1 MLLFTLK
8 FNLTIVLTLFFYY
21 YFHSYD
27 VILLGKPEEFLKK
40 FLDFK
45 ANMVFS
51 AEGFCWPDRW
61 LKVISIFC
69 NLSNAHT
76 MHAHYT

>member
-1 MLLFTLK
+1 M
-8 FNLTIVLTLFFYY
+8 
-21 YFHSYD
+21 
-27 VILLGKPEEFLKK
+27 ILLAKPEEFLKK